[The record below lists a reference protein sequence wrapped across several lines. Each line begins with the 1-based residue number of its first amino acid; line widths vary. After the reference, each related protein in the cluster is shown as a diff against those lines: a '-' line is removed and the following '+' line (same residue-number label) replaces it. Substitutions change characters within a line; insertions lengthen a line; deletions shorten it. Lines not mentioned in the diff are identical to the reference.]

1 MRTDIF
7 DLVEQ
12 FSLVNLSEGYRL
24 EDFYSS
30 IPEYVDFL
38 CNEALLHQELNL
50 SRTYLLINKR
60 NADIVAYMSL
70 ISDSIKLKQDERD
83 SYFQGEISFPS
94 YPAMKIAKLAVD
106 ERHATELK
114 NIGSLMIELARGIAE
129 DINESVACR
138 FITVDADTH
147 NNPTVNEFYAKN
159 SFVPNDS
166 YKVGRT
172 LSMRLNIYD
181 DGDSIEEYIED
192 IS

>member
-1 MRTDIF
+1 MKVDIF

-12 FSLVNLSEGYRL
+12 FSLVNLSDGYRL
-24 EDFYSS
+24 DDFCSS

-83 SYFQGEISFPS
+83 VYFQGQISFPS

-106 ERHATELK
+106 ERHVAKLK

-147 NNPTVNEFYAKN
+147 NNPTVNEFYEKN
-159 SFVPNDS
+159 QFVPNHS

-181 DGDSIEEYIED
+181 DEDTSEDYIED